1 MLPWN
6 DSLAV
11 MILGNCFPISILIT
25 ASAGLYA
32 CCGWPI
38 MLTGLHALPVYAR
51 IASLCACMQDAHDG
65 PLTSLHFF
73 PGEPL
78 LMSGAADNSLKQWL
92 FDSADGTARLL
103 RFRSGHSAPP
113 TCLNFYGTG
122 NKLLSA
128 GQPSLPS
135 LIVSH
140 LQSSFCVHSPRPLSC
155 STRTSS
161 AASCTVTEIHHTSI
175 LR

>member
-1 MLPWN
+1 MHCRCLHVY
-6 DSLAV
+6 L
-11 MILGNCFPISILIT
+11 
-25 ASAGLYA
+25 LY
-32 CCGWPI
+32 
-38 MLTGLHALPVYAR
+38 
-51 IASLCACMQDAHDG
+51 ACMQDAHDG
-65 PLTSLHFF
+65 PLTSLYFF

-128 GQPSLPS
+128 GEAPTPF
-135 LIVSH
+135 IPVSPQQK
-140 LQSSFCVHSPRPLSC
+140 L
-155 STRTSS
+155 
-161 AASCTVTEIHHTSI
+161 
-175 LR
+175 

>member
-1 MLPWN
+1 
-6 DSLAV
+6 
-11 MILGNCFPISILIT
+11 
-25 ASAGLYA
+25 
-32 CCGWPI
+32 
-38 MLTGLHALPVYAR
+38 
-51 IASLCACMQDAHDG
+51 MQDAHDG

-113 TCLNFYGTG
+113 SCLKFYGTG

-128 GQPSLPS
+128 GHYSACHLC
-135 LIVSH
+135 LILLRCSVLMARQLHRQVPCPTLRTPDSG
-140 LQSSFCVHSPRPLSC
+140 VHFQMC
-155 STRTSS
+155 
-161 AASCTVTEIHHTSI
+161 CEG
-175 LR
+175 